1 VLTINTLTLT
11 LQLRVARKVHTSVRV
26 EQRRFAYAGL
36 QGALETYL
44 LAETE
49 RLARHYNALVALL
62 VAERGHVPDCLA
74 RPRDPSQG
82 PPEMA
87 FLEAL

>member
-1 VLTINTLTLT
+1 M
-11 LQLRVARKVHTSVRV
+11 HTSLHV

-49 RLARHYNALVALL
+49 RLAAHYNALVALL
-62 VAERGHVPDCLA
+62 VAERGHIPDCLA
-74 RPRDPSQG
+74 CPRVPLGRWSSK
-82 PPEMA
+82 
-87 FLEAL
+87 AL